1 LQEVAL
7 RIPFPD
13 DFVYSN
19 VAAFNLSLMDLRIS
33 FADVSKDRIVAKIGV
48 VMPPEQA
55 AVLCVMLTQQIITY
69 EKIFGEIRHPLWKL
83 AKSQMNF
90 APPDPQSTASS
101 E

>member
-1 LQEVAL
+1 
-7 RIPFPD
+7 
-13 DFVYSN
+13 
-19 VAAFNLSLMDLRIS
+19 
-33 FADVSKDRIVAKIGV
+33 
-48 VMPPEQA
+48 MPPEQA